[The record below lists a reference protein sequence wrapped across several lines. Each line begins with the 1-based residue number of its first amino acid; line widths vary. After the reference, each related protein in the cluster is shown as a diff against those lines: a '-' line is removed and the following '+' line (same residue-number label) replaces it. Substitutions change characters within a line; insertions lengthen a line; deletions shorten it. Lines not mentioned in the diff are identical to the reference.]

1 MTEGLDKKGRICNNF
16 CKTRKTTM
24 TKGANM
30 SINIENVGKTIE
42 RNKNKKTLD
51 ASITVR
57 VDDLTKSQF
66 EDICSSMGITVSSAI
81 SAFIN
86 KVINIKGMPFAIN
99 TVKRERKLGVANGK
113 YDIPDDINAL
123 DDEIAEMFGV

>member
-1 MTEGLDKKGRICNNF
+1 
-16 CKTRKTTM
+16 
-24 TKGANM
+24 M

>member
-1 MTEGLDKKGRICNNF
+1 MTDTLDKKGRICNNF
-16 CKTRKTTM
+16 CKTCKTNVA
-24 TKGANM
+24 KGVNM